1 MKITIH
7 RDACIGCGVC
17 VNICPA
23 VFELDGESIAVVKVD
38 LVPKEEEAAARE
50 AAQSCA
56 VEAIEIQE

>member
-1 MKITIH
+1 MKVTIN

-23 VFELDGESIAVVKVD
+23 VFELDDENIAVVKAD
-38 LVPKEEEAAARE
+38 PVPKDEEAAARD

>member
-1 MKITIH
+1 MKVTIN

-23 VFELDGESIAVVKVD
+23 VFELDDENIAVVKVNP
-38 LVPKEEEAAARE
+38 VPQEEEAAARD

-56 VEAIEIQE
+56 VEAIEIQK